1 MDKRPTSL
9 LCLYSTGHEGQRKF
23 RFTIRKK
30 LPVFLFFSDISGHP
44 PLLPCEAT
52 CEATI
57 DGPVKSPYTALR
69 FLLPRDKLGAGLFPV
84 AVSHIMVSLSNH
96 ARALPLELFTKP
108 PLNRGFYDFLREHH
122 D

>member
-1 MDKRPTSL
+1 M
-9 LCLYSTGHEGQRKF
+9 
-23 RFTIRKK
+23 TIKT
-30 LPVFLFFSDISGHP
+30 LFEVFSCFSDLSMKFFQKFFQN
-44 PLLPCEAT
+44 
-52 CEATI
+52 EATI

-84 AVSHIMVSLSNH
+84 AVSHVMVSLSNH
-96 ARALPLELFTKP
+96 ARALPLELFTKQ